1 MAHNS
6 APRWQSFQFRFAS
19 LPRLA
24 QSRTVELTDIGQCCL
39 CHFFEKIKSIF
50 FTCFLVCFF
59 GTENNLPFFDASKIQ
74 IKMIFK
80 YLIWFWKWSE
90 SVWFL
95 HYTSYQTLSPSA
107 SKNAVART
115 RVVVL
120 IHDHSWCSIKSKT
133 NQKLYDTNG
142 QHNGRFSLYKINK
155 KKMSQDKPPP
165 KRTSEYKIPSL

>member
-6 APRWQSFQFRFAS
+6 APHWQSFQFRFAS

-39 CHFFEKIKSIF
+39 CHFLRKSNLF
-50 FTCFLVCFF
+50 FHMFSCMFFWNRKQPSFFLM
-59 GTENNLPFFDASKIQ
+59 PQKSRS
-74 IKMIFK
+74 
-80 YLIWFWKWSE
+80 KWSLNT
-90 SVWFL
+90 WFDFGSDQKVYDFAL
-95 HYTSYQTLSPSA
+95 HIISDPSPWA